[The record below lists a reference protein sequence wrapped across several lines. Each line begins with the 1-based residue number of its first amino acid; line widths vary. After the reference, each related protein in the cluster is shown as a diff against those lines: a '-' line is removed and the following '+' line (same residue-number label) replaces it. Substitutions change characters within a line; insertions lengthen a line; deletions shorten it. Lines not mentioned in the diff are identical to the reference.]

1 MGDKACT
8 EKGRDMI
15 EYGNQDPLYMAIM
28 DADEGAVSRLRE
40 RGKVLSDEVKY
51 ALTRCTGTLVKPA
64 EGFHIAIDF
73 EGTIQRALMDG
84 MLDYFVLTVR
94 TMRREVGEPL
104 YFSNSAYWGC
114 TDNFYDRA
122 VFECILDCFDNRK
135 INKKQNMIYAID
147 NDRIDLLEIA
157 IAHDWLK
164 MPRKR
169 DEMIAY
175 AESRGKTEIVAYLLD
190 FKNRTADLAG
200 ERKKAEKKMLRE
212 MNAAPDSV
220 SELKKIWSFKTL
232 DDGNLIIT
240 GYKGKRTE
248 VIVPEKIGKA
258 VVTAIGDYA
267 FSPCAPRLTKEAA
280 ALRENITKITLPE
293 SITYIGDSAFRFCHM
308 LGEINLPDGVT
319 EICDAAFGCCDN
331 LRGISLPSS
340 LVKLGKGAFAVCRAL
355 DNVIIPEGVTEL
367 PVKVFNRC
375 TGLKSAVV
383 PEGVTTIY
391 KHAFADCVALE
402 KVELPGTVTAIK
414 DYKPYKA
421 PAQTIFHNSPDVTVT
436 VPQGSYAE
444 KYCKKNKIKYVCRE
458 NKA

>member
-1 MGDKACT
+1 MGDKACA

-28 DADEGAVSRLRE
+28 DADEGAVSRLKE
-40 RGKVLSDEVKY
+40 RGKVLSDEVKH
-51 ALTRCTGTLVKPA
+51 ALTRSTGTLVKPA
-64 EGFHIAIDF
+64 EGFHISIDF

-84 MLDYFVLTVR
+84 MLDYFVSTLR
-94 TMRREVGEPL
+94 AMRREVGEPL
-104 YFSNSAYWGC
+104 YFTNSVYWGC
-114 TDNFYDRA
+114 TENFYDRE
-122 VFECILDCFDNRK
+122 VFECILECFDNLK
-135 INKKQNMIYAID
+135 INKKQSMLYAIEH
-147 NDRIDLLEIA
+147 DRIDLLEIA

-175 AESRGKTEIVAYLLD
+175 AESRGKTESIAYLLD
-190 FKNRTADLAG
+190 FKSRTADLAE

-212 MNAAPDSV
+212 LNADPNSV
-220 SELKKIWSFKTL
+220 SELKKRWSYKQL
-232 DDGNLIIT
+232 EDGNLIIT
-240 GYKGKRTE
+240 GYRGKSTE

-258 VVTAIGDYA
+258 VVIAIGDHA
-267 FSPCAPRLTKEAA
+267 FSPSATRLTKEAA
-280 ALRENITKITLPE
+280 AFRENITKITLPE

-308 LGEINLPDGVT
+308 LGEINIPDGVT
-319 EICDAAFGCCDN
+319 EISDAAFGCCDN

-340 LVKLGKGAFAVCRAL
+340 LVKLGKGAFAICRAL

-367 PVKVFNRC
+367 PVNIFNRC

-391 KHAFADCVALE
+391 KHAFADCTALE
-402 KVELPGTVTAIK
+402 RVELPGTVTAIK

-421 PAQTIFHNSPDVTVT
+421 PAQTIFHNSPNVTVT
-436 VPQGSYAE
+436 VPQDSYAE
-444 KYCKKNKIKYVCRE
+444 KYCKKNKIKYVCKE

>member
-1 MGDKACT
+1 
-8 EKGRDMI
+8 MI
-15 EYGNQDPLYMAIM
+15 EYGNQDPLYTAIM
-28 DADEGAVSRLRE
+28 NADEGAVSRLRE
-40 RGKVLSDEVKY
+40 RGKVLSDEVKH

-64 EGFHIAIDF
+64 EGFHISIDF
-73 EGTIQRALMDG
+73 EGAIQRALMDG
-84 MLDYFVLTVR
+84 MLDYFVSTVR
-94 TMRREVGEPL
+94 TIRREVGEPL
-104 YFSNSAYWGC
+104 YFTNSVYWGC

-135 INKKQNMIYAID
+135 INKKQNMIYAIN
-147 NDRIDLLEIA
+147 NDRLDLLEIA

-190 FKNRTADLAG
+190 FKNRTADLAE
-200 ERKKAEKKMLRE
+200 ERKKAEKKIQRE
-212 MNAAPDSV
+212 LNADPNSV

-232 DDGNLIIT
+232 EDGNLIIT

-248 VIVPEKIGKA
+248 VVVPEKIGKA

-267 FSPCAPRLTKEAA
+267 FSPNASRLTKEAA
-280 ALRENITKITLPE
+280 ALRKSITKITLPE
-293 SITYIGDSAFRFCHM
+293 SINYIGERAFFLCHM
-308 LGEINLPDGVT
+308 LGEINIPDGVT
-319 EICDAAFGCCDN
+319 EIGNSAFVCCDN

-340 LVKLGKGAFAVCRAL
+340 LVRLGKGAFAVCRAL

-367 PVKVFNRC
+367 PVNVFNSC

-383 PEGVTTIY
+383 PEGVTSIY
-391 KHAFADCVALE
+391 KLVFADCTALE
-402 KVELPGTVTAIK
+402 RVELPGSVTAIK

-421 PAQTIFHNSPDVTVT
+421 PAQTIFHNSPNVTVT

-444 KYCKKNKIKYVCRE
+444 KYCKKNKIKYVYKE
-458 NKA
+458 NRNE